1 MTHSHAQS
9 SDAPTSDAVATRRRA
24 NRLLAA
30 ILIPLTLATLIGMA
44 LLWPSGS
51 ASDVEVGNPYSAA
64 GGSGFQTGTVESTS
78 VAPCL
83 YPPANAPE
91 GQECVVAH
99 LESDSEGESI
109 AVEVPPEVG
118 REVDLSAGDRIRFLD
133 LGDRVDDPSARY
145 SFVDFVRTTPMAL
158 LAAVYAL
165 VVVVVARWRG
175 LRALLG
181 LFGAY
186 LVVANFILPGLVE
199 GKPPLLLGLVGSS
212 VIMIAVL
219 YFAHGFSARTST
231 ALLGTIFGL
240 AITSLVAAWATGAAN
255 LTGLN
260 DEADYTLSYATDSI
274 SLSGILL
281 CGLIISG
288 LGVLNDVTITQSS
301 AVWEMHELA
310 PESSARR
317 LFAGAMRVGR
327 DHIASTVYT
336 IVFAYAGAALPLLIL
351 LSLQDRPFLETI
363 SSGELAEEI
372 VRTLVGSIGLVLA
385 IPVTT
390 GIAVLVVKA
399 VGSHSRSSTTDAVSQ
414 AASASSEPQAAGSVR
429 VPRTTGAVA
438 STSGVTTVTLSA
450 VGMPLVTEE
459 AQSPPPAW
467 APDAD
472 AFTGEPTALADPASG
487 ASTDDNDPTGVEPMT
502 RRERRLLDSTSD
514 PES

>member
-1 MTHSHAQS
+1 MGHSHAAPS
-9 SDAPTSDAVATRRRA
+9 GPPSTDALATRRRA

-30 ILIPLTLATLIGMA
+30 ILIPLALVTLVGMA
-44 LLWPSGS
+44 LLWPTGGNE
-51 ASDVEVGNPYSAA
+51 DVEIGNPYATA
-64 GGSGFQTGTVESTS
+64 VGGGFQIGTVESTT

-83 YPPANAPE
+83 YPSANAPE
-91 GQECVVAH
+91 GQTCVVTSLVTDRGADH
-99 LESDSEGESI
+99 VS
-109 AVEVPPEVG
+109 VEVPPEIG
-118 REVDLSAGDRIRFLD
+118 REVTVKVGDRIRFID
-133 LGDRVDDPSARY
+133 LGERAESPEARY
-145 SFVDFVRTTPMAL
+145 SFIDFVRTVPMGI

-165 VVVVVARWRG
+165 VVILVARWRG

-240 AITSLVAAWATGAAN
+240 VTTSLLAAWATGAAN

-260 DEADYTLSYATDSI
+260 DDADYTLAYATDSI

-390 GIAVLVVKA
+390 AIAVLVVKA
-399 VGSHSRSSTTDAVSQ
+399 VGSGSTTTAVEAHSDSEDTKADAVTSINRPPRVSW
-414 AASASSEPQAAGSVR
+414 AAGLNHSPASPSAPRPTPSSAPAPSPAGESEPV
-429 VPRTTGAVA
+429 
-438 STSGVTTVTLSA
+438 
-450 VGMPLVTEE
+450 
-459 AQSPPPAW
+459 
-467 APDAD
+467 
-472 AFTGEPTALADPASG
+472 
-487 ASTDDNDPTGVEPMT
+487 T
-502 RRERRLLDSTSD
+502 RRARRQAEGTLDGA
-514 PES
+514 

>member
-1 MTHSHAQS
+1 MGHSHAPAGH
-9 SDAPTSDAVATRRRA
+9 DTSPEAVATRRRA

-30 ILIPLTLATLIGMA
+30 ILIPITLATILGMI
-44 LLWPSGS
+44 LLWPSGTS
-51 ASDVEVGNPYSAA
+51 TDVEVGNPYTAA
-64 GGSGFQTGTVESTS
+64 QGASFQTGTVESTS

-83 YPPANAPE
+83 YPSTEASVDQKCLVVHLAPDRGGATVE
-91 GQECVVAH
+91 
-99 LESDSEGESI
+99 
-109 AVEVPPEVG
+109 VEVPPEVL
-118 REVDLSAGDRIRFLD
+118 READANVGDRIRFLD
-133 LGDRVDDPSARY
+133 LGDSSQAGEGAQARY

-165 VVVVVARWRG
+165 VVVLVARWRG
-175 LRALLG
+175 FRALLG
-181 LFGAY
+181 LAGAY
-186 LVVANFILPGLVE
+186 VVVAQFIIPGLIE
-199 GKPPLLLGLVGSS
+199 GKPPILLGLVGSS
-212 VIMIAVL
+212 VIMIGVL

-240 AITSLVAAWATGAAN
+240 VTTSLIAAWATGSAH

-260 DEADYTLSYATDSI
+260 DEADYTLSYATGTI
-274 SLSGILL
+274 SLSGILV

-351 LSLQDRPFLETI
+351 LSLQDRPFVETI
-363 SSGELAEEI
+363 TSGELAEEI

-390 GIAVLVVKA
+390 AIAVLVVKA
-399 VGSHSRSSTTDAVSQ
+399 VGSK
-414 AASASSEPQAAGSVR
+414 
-429 VPRTTGAVA
+429 GA
-438 STSGVTTVTLSA
+438 T
-450 VGMPLVTEE
+450 
-459 AQSPPPAW
+459 PPAPR
-467 APDAD
+467 AESVDVTD
-472 AFTGEPTALADPASG
+472 EPTGSRALASEDFPVAQV
-487 ASTDDNDPTGVEPMT
+487 PIT
-502 RRERRLLDSTSD
+502 RRELRRESTAEGRTSWGPAGWD
-514 PES
+514 DDDR

>member
-1 MTHSHAQS
+1 MHSHSHDSAE
-9 SDAPTSDAVATRRRA
+9 PTSDAIATRRRA

-30 ILIPLTLATLIGMA
+30 ILIPLTLATILGMA
-44 LLWPSGS
+44 LLWPSGT
-51 ASDVEVGNPYSAA
+51 ATDVEVGNPYSASA
-64 GGSGFQTGTVESTS
+64 GASFRVGTVETTS

-83 YPPANAPE
+83 YPTGKGEAQQCLVTHLTPEVGNATI
-91 GQECVVAH
+91 
-99 LESDSEGESI
+99 S
-109 AVEVPPEVG
+109 VEVPPEVS
-118 REVDLSAGDRIRFLD
+118 REVDVVAGDRIRYLD
-133 LGDRVDDPSARY
+133 LGDRVDDPAGRY
-145 SFVDFVRTTPMAL
+145 SFMDFVRTAPMAL

-165 VVVVVARWRG
+165 VVILVARWRG
-175 LRALLG
+175 LRAILG

-186 LVVANFILPGLVE
+186 VVVAHFILPGLVE

-240 AITSLVAAWATGAAN
+240 VITSLVAAWATGAAN

-260 DEADYTLSYATDSI
+260 DEADYTLSYATGSI

-351 LSLQDRPFLETI
+351 LSLQDRPFLETL

-390 GIAVLVVKA
+390 AIAVLVVKA
-399 VGSHSRSSTTDAVSQ
+399 VGTRSPASPVEARKPVEARDEPAGSRALVPDHFPVAEVPITRRVLRESAAAGRTTWVP
-414 AASASSEPQAAGSVR
+414 AASG
-429 VPRTTGAVA
+429 
-438 STSGVTTVTLSA
+438 
-450 VGMPLVTEE
+450 
-459 AQSPPPAW
+459 
-467 APDAD
+467 
-472 AFTGEPTALADPASG
+472 
-487 ASTDDNDPTGVEPMT
+487 DDD
-502 RRERRLLDSTSD
+502 
-514 PES
+514 

>member
-1 MTHSHAQS
+1 MGHSHAH
-9 SDAPTSDAVATRRRA
+9 SDGEPSTDALATRRRA
-24 NRLLAA
+24 GRLLAA
-30 ILIPLTLATLIGMA
+30 ILIPLTLATLLGMA

-51 ASDVEVGNPYSAA
+51 TADVEIGNPYSTAV
-64 GGSGFQTGTVESTS
+64 GGGFRTGTVESTTT
-78 VAPCL
+78 APCL
-83 YPPANAPE
+83 YPSANASE
-91 GQECVVAH
+91 AQECIVTTLATD
-99 LESDSEGESI
+99 DSGDRVS
-109 AVEVPPEVG
+109 VEVPPEVG
-118 REVDLSAGDRIRFLD
+118 REVDVKVGDRIRFID
-133 LGDRVDDPSARY
+133 LGERAESPAAQY
-145 SFVDFVRTTPMAL
+145 SFIDFVRTVPMGI
-158 LAAVYAL
+158 LAVVYAL
-165 VVVVVARWRG
+165 VVVLVARWRG

-181 LFGAY
+181 LLGAY

-240 AITSLVAAWATGAAN
+240 MTTSLVAAWATGAAN

-351 LSLQDRPFLETI
+351 LSLQDRPFLDTI

-372 VRTLVGSIGLVLA
+372 VRTLVGSVGLVLA

-390 GIAVLVVKA
+390 LIAVVVVKA
-399 VGSHSRSSTTDAVSQ
+399 VGSTPPVSSVQEMPRTASSGGADAVSPANRPPRVSWAAGTTTVRRSSTTPPEPVAPIVLPP
-414 AASASSEPQAAGSVR
+414 SASGSTAAGEPAPLSRRARRGAIDRPDPSV
-429 VPRTTGAVA
+429 
-438 STSGVTTVTLSA
+438 
-450 VGMPLVTEE
+450 
-459 AQSPPPAW
+459 
-467 APDAD
+467 
-472 AFTGEPTALADPASG
+472 
-487 ASTDDNDPTGVEPMT
+487 
-502 RRERRLLDSTSD
+502 
-514 PES
+514 

>member
-1 MTHSHAQS
+1 MGHSHAHS
-9 SDAPTSDAVATRRRA
+9 TAEPSVDALATRRRA

-30 ILIPLTLATLIGMA
+30 ILIPLTLATVLGMA

-51 ASDVEVGNPYSAA
+51 SDDVQVGNPYSVA
-64 GGSGFQTGTVESTS
+64 GGMSFQTGTVENTT

-83 YPPANAPE
+83 YPSANAPE
-91 GQECVVAH
+91 GQECTVTELVPDGGDGRV
-99 LESDSEGESI
+99 S
-109 AVEVPPEVG
+109 VEIPPEIS
-118 REVDLSAGDRIRFLD
+118 REVTVVAGDRIRFID
-133 LGDRVDDPSARY
+133 LGDRADNPAARY
-145 SFVDFVRTTPMAL
+145 SFIDFVRTAPMAL

-165 VVVVVARWRG
+165 VVVLVARWRG

-181 LFGAY
+181 LLGAY

-240 AITSLVAAWATGAAN
+240 VITSLVAAWATGAAN

-260 DEADYTLSYATDSI
+260 DDADYTLSYATGSI
-274 SLSGILL
+274 SISGILL

-399 VGSHSRSSTTDAVSQ
+399 VGSGPALPEDSEVETSPSSAQTDAVSAINRPPRVSW
-414 AASASSEPQAAGSVR
+414 AAGLNHSAAPRPAATKPQASV
-429 VPRTTGAVA
+429 PG
-438 STSGVTTVTLSA
+438 TSLESHPGVSSDGL
-450 VGMPLVTEE
+450 
-459 AQSPPPAW
+459 
-467 APDAD
+467 
-472 AFTGEPTALADPASG
+472 
-487 ASTDDNDPTGVEPMT
+487 T
-502 RRERRLLDSTSD
+502 RRSRRQHDAGAD
-514 PES
+514 VES

>member
-1 MTHSHAQS
+1 MGHSHSHA
-9 SDAPTSDAVATRRRA
+9 AEMPTEVALATRRRA

-30 ILIPLTLATLIGMA
+30 ILIPLTLATILGMA

-51 ASDVEVGNPYSAA
+51 SDDVAIGNPYSAA
-64 GGSGFQTGTVESTS
+64 GGVGFSTGTVESTT

-83 YPPANAPE
+83 YPSANAPE
-91 GQECVVAH
+91 GQKCIVTQLVTDQGGDNV
-99 LESDSEGESI
+99 S
-109 AVEVPPEVG
+109 VEIPPEIG
-118 REVDLSAGDRIRFLD
+118 REVNVVAGDRIRFID
-133 LGDRVDDPSARY
+133 LGDRAETPEARY
-145 SFVDFVRTTPMAL
+145 SFIDFVRTVPMGI
-158 LAAVYAL
+158 LAIVYAL
-165 VVVVVARWRG
+165 VVVLVARWRG
-175 LRALLG
+175 LRAILG

-186 LVVANFILPGLVE
+186 LVVANFILPGLIE

-240 AITSLVAAWATGAAN
+240 VVTSLVAAWATGAAN

-260 DEADYTLSYATDSI
+260 DDADYTLAYASGSI

-390 GIAVLVVKA
+390 AIAVLVVKA
-399 VGSHSRSSTTDAVSQ
+399 VGSNRNTPSVDEDEDIASDSTQMTDAVSANQ
-414 AASASSEPQAAGSVR
+414 PPRVSWAAGLNHSATPAPRATATATDPGTAPVSQVHENSEP
-429 VPRTTGAVA
+429 
-438 STSGVTTVTLSA
+438 L
-450 VGMPLVTEE
+450 
-459 AQSPPPAW
+459 
-467 APDAD
+467 
-472 AFTGEPTALADPASG
+472 
-487 ASTDDNDPTGVEPMT
+487 T
-502 RRERRLLDSTSD
+502 RRARRQLDTEAD
-514 PES
+514 LEF